1 MRRVFA
7 LIFAVLVSS
16 AVAESAPVV
25 KPRAHA
31 TEYQAV
37 GEHANATI
45 GAAQLSSKQ
54 VRKSFVSNMRKDY
67 IVVEIGVYP
76 KTGFKLSPADFT
88 LRASNMDKS
97 ILPADPNTMAFRINE
112 KDEQS
117 TDVAIYTYE
126 GINYSTGYDQYDRD
140 YGTSRHGGV
149 STTTGVAVE
158 MKPNKRDPKTSAADT
173 KAMIAELTE
182 KSLPEAEVSKPVA
195 GYLYFSVNNDKPAT
209 YQLEYRTSDGTN
221 VLIPLPKPAE

>member
-1 MRRVFA
+1 MRSVIA
-7 LIFAVLVSS
+7 LIFTVLVGS
-16 AVAESAPVV
+16 AITESAPVV
-25 KPRAHA
+25 KPRSHA
-31 TEYQAV
+31 TDYQAV
-37 GEHANATI
+37 GEHTNATI
-45 GAAQLSSKQ
+45 GAAQLSTKQ
-54 VRKSFVSNMRKDY
+54 VRKAFVSNMRKDY

-76 KTGFKLSPADFT
+76 KAGFKLSPADFT
-88 LRASNMDKS
+88 LHASNTDKPIS
-97 ILPADPNTMAFRINE
+97 PADPHAMAFKINE

-117 TDVAIYTYE
+117 TDIAVYPYE
-126 GINYSTGYDQYDRD
+126 GITYTTGYDQYDRD

-182 KSLPEAEVSKPVA
+182 KSLPDAEIRTPVA
-195 GYLYFSVNNDKPAT
+195 GYLYFSVNNDKPVS

-221 VLIPLPKPAE
+221 VLIPLPKPTE